1 MEQEKDMVCVWGGAV
16 SGEIHTRP
24 GILLTLIYQW
34 FFILTTVPQKFKAIT
49 SGKRN
54 WLRGWNDGWT
64 VFTCSYW
71 AWNNPQTKS
80 LLKRR
85 RQVNPEYV
93 FLLFP
98 SSSSPSLLLGAPVV
112 CMFGGGAAAHVCRFA
127 CKGQMLTL
135 GLFFYFSSY
144 VQRQGFSIESRVC
157 QFGQGVT
164 LLCFCLLSLMGHTSL
179 VLKWVWVFQVH
190 SSHLCGKPFWLS
202 LLSIP
207 LLLLWMCFIIQLMDQ
222 YILLV

>member
-1 MEQEKDMVCVWGGAV
+1 MMAELSLHAPTEPETIPKPRVCLKGG
-16 SGEIHTRP
+16 GR
-24 GILLTLIYQW
+24 LTL
-34 FFILTTVPQKFKAIT
+34 
-49 SGKRN
+49 SM
-54 WLRGWNDGWT
+54 
-64 VFTCSYW
+64 
-71 AWNNPQTKS
+71 
-80 LLKRR
+80 
-85 RQVNPEYV
+85 
-93 FLLFP
+93 
-98 SSSSPSLLLGAPVV
+98 SSSSFPPPLHLLFFSERLWYV
-112 CMFGGGAAAHVCRFA
+112 CLGGAAAHVCRFA
-127 CKGQMLTL
+127 CKGQMLTP

-164 LLCFCLLSLMGHTSL
+164 LPCFCLLSLLGHTSL
-179 VLKWVWVFQVH
+179 VLKWVWGFQVH